1 MEWLKK
7 LNDYVRGAFEALSWV
22 HSLLDVENQKDPEIV
37 NRIEDA
43 LTDIR
48 KGVAVDFLW
57 RLKSR

>member
-1 MEWLKK
+1 VEK

-22 HSLLDVENQKDPEIV
+22 HSLLDVEDQKNPEFV
-37 NRIEDA
+37 NRIENA

-57 RLKSR
+57 RLKSH